1 LRDLLARDGVDE
13 ALLHRPDLEST
24 TDNGRRRVLLEEH
37 RAYGRRAGLFFGF
50 PQRVTWHRAALSPDE
65 VLEILY
71 INWDWWLRLS
81 GGSRRPTDAALRIR
95 AGEVPGVTAA
105 EHEPIAE
112 AVATAEPLIAAT
124 TPALSRLVLVEG
136 HVRLTALAL
145 FPDRLPEELEIL
157 LGISDEMEGWS
168 EF

>member
-1 LRDLLARDGVDE
+1 
-13 ALLHRPDLEST
+13 
-24 TDNGRRRVLLEEH
+24 
-37 RAYGRRAGLFFGF
+37 
-50 PQRVTWHRAALSPDE
+50 
-65 VLEILY
+65 
-71 INWDWWLRLS
+71 
-81 GGSRRPTDAALRIR
+81 
-95 AGEVPGVTAA
+95 VPGVTAA
-105 EHEPIAE
+105 EHEPIADS
-112 AVATAEPLIAAT
+112 VATAEPLIAAT